1 MSPTNSDPFRRS
13 PTPSPAFAHN
23 LGYSQSIS
31 KFLLHIIPPEQLLH
45 DLEKSDISPSMLP
58 NAPGYHVQF
67 RRGVLLPM
75 HATLQSQLGAIAKEY
90 ALPNTSGIVLYLAQ
104 SVSSRARADSIM
116 ADPGPI
122 LSEDIWR
129 LLWARVVQVE
139 REQSAHNPVPNVMT
153 LGLKF
158 ESHSL
163 QELNGK
169 DVDHPRVFTLE
180 TPQQTLSSPSSSAP
194 SSAYDRSHSKSALP
208 SSSSISQS
216 EPETPDTSAAL
227 HSSQL
232 DQFELPGLHSP
243 AFVPIL
249 AKVEFDIDQRSAT
262 WYEPWIRSKRM
273 NLAKRAESR
282 LDKRKDTAEEGEA
295 GERRAPLDLMLVN
308 RMRSS
313 SPSPSFVT
321 SITGNHLGPS
331 AEGYGRLSESP
342 QEIDSDVSDSES
354 EDCDLTTRP
363 VGTSTEDPLEDVF
376 GTDADAW
383 SDIHETTEHHGRKDP
398 NIVDLAL
405 HAAELSGTGDE
416 SFEND
421 LNEFDGEF
429 LSQKEEDEVR
439 ELLDAMARP
448 QLSVTITPSP
458 PIGDEGKLNRTNTST
473 SRKHVPPPL
482 ILPPR
487 SEVAIIDVQHSPLP
501 TSRAGSSNLAYLV
514 EDYDGYRGNDTL
526 FSVSSDGA
534 DDEYSRFRRPVDD
547 KRDGGVFDGLDLGLE
562 QFENVSFN
570 ISVPIRCTHSRGV
583 SSTTIL
589 TTVERV
595 SSL

>member
-1 MSPTNSDPFRRS
+1 
-13 PTPSPAFAHN
+13 
-23 LGYSQSIS
+23 
-31 KFLLHIIPPEQLLH
+31 
-45 DLEKSDISPSMLP
+45 
-58 NAPGYHVQF
+58 
-67 RRGVLLPM
+67 M

-90 ALPNTSGIVLYLAQ
+90 ALPNTSGIILYLSQ
-104 SVSSRARADSIM
+104 SVASRADSIM
-116 ADPGPI
+116 ADPGPR

-129 LLWARVVQVE
+129 LLWARVIQVE
-139 REQSAHNPVPNVMT
+139 REQSAQNPVPNVMT

-169 DVDHPRVFTLE
+169 DVDHSRIFTLD
-180 TPQQTLSSPSSSAP
+180 TPQQTLSSPSSSAA
-194 SSAYDRSHSKSALP
+194 SSAYDRSHYKSALP

-249 AKVEFDIDQRSAT
+249 AKVEFDIDQRSAA

-282 LDKRKDTAEEGEA
+282 LDKRKDTAEDGEG

-308 RMRSS
+308 RMRST
-313 SPSPSFVT
+313 SPSPSFAA
-321 SITGNHLGPS
+321 SIARNHLGPS

-342 QEIDSDVSDSES
+342 QEIDSDISDSES
-354 EDCDLTTRP
+354 EDCDLTTR
-363 VGTSTEDPLEDVF
+363 VVHTSTEDPLEDVF

-383 SDIHETTEHHGRKDP
+383 SDIRETTEHHGPKDP

-405 HAAELSGTGDE
+405 HATELSRTGDE
-416 SFEND
+416 SFEN
-421 LNEFDGEF
+421 EFDGEF
-429 LSQKEEDEVR
+429 LGQKEEDEVR
-439 ELLDAMARP
+439 ELLDAMTRP
-448 QLSVTITPSP
+448 HLSVTITPSP
-458 PIGDEGKLNRTNTST
+458 PIGDEGKLNRTNTWT
-473 SRKHVPPPL
+473 SKKHVPPPL

-501 TSRAGSSNLAYLV
+501 TSRAESSNLAYLV
-514 EDYDGYRGNDTL
+514 EDYDEYRGNDTL
-526 FSVSSDGA
+526 FSVSSEGA
-534 DDEYSRFRRPVDD
+534 DDDYSRFRRPVDD
-547 KRDGGVFDGLDLGLE
+547 KRDGGVFDGLDIGLE
-562 QFENVSFN
+562 QLENVSFDK
-570 ISVPIRCTHSRGV
+570 SVPIRCTYFRGV

-589 TTVERV
+589 TTAERV